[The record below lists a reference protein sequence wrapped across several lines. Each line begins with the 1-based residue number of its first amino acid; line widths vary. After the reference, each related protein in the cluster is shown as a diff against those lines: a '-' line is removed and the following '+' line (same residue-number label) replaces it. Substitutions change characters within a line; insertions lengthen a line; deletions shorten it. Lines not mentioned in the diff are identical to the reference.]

1 MAHAK
6 FLARLALCFFL
17 VAFLVVGVA
26 AAAQTPDEKASAE
39 AEKKDVKN
47 FVLTADKLDKYEA
60 AVKAINKVQ
69 KENPA
74 VKKQMDDEDSQN
86 PSITIA
92 GSVALIEKYPPIAN
106 AIKGAGLTPHDFV
119 VMTYTL
125 INSAAAVQMK
135 KLGTI
140 KEYPDTV
147 LPENIAF
154 VDKNYDRIK
163 KIFNSDTD
171 ASDKPPQK

>member
-1 MAHAK
+1 MAQAK

-17 VAFLVVGVA
+17 MAVVA
-26 AAAQTPDEKASAE
+26 AAGRTPDEKASAE
-39 AEKKDVKN
+39 AEKKDVRN

-69 KENPA
+69 KDNPA
-74 VKKQMDDEDSQN
+74 IKKQMDDEDSRN
-86 PSITIA
+86 PSNTIA

-106 AIKGAGLTPHDFV
+106 AIKGAGITPRDFV

-135 KLGTI
+135 KVGTI

-147 LPENIAF
+147 LPENISF
-154 VDKNYDRIK
+154 VDKNYERIK
-163 KIFNSDTD
+163 KIFNTDTY
-171 ASDKPPQK
+171 ASDKPQQK

>member
-6 FLARLALCFFL
+6 FLARLVLCFFL
-17 VAFLVVGVA
+17 IAGV

-47 FVLTADKLDKYEA
+47 FVLTTDKLDKYEA

-69 KENPA
+69 KDNPA
-74 VKKQMDDEDSQN
+74 IKKQMDDEDSRN
-86 PSITIA
+86 PSNTIA

-135 KLGTI
+135 KVGTI

-147 LPENIAF
+147 LPQNILF
-154 VDKNYDRIK
+154 VDKNYERIK
-163 KIFNSDTD
+163 KIFNTDTD
-171 ASDKPPQK
+171 ASDKPQQK

>member
-17 VAFLVVGVA
+17 VAGVP

-60 AVKAINKVQ
+60 AVKAIYKVQ
-69 KENPA
+69 KDNPA
-74 VKKQMDDEDSQN
+74 IKKQMDDEDSRN
-86 PSITIA
+86 PSITVA
-92 GSVALIEKYPPIAN
+92 GSVAMIEQYTPIAN
-106 AIKGAGLTPHDFV
+106 AIKGAGLTPRDFV

-125 INSAAAVQMK
+125 INAAAAVQMK
-135 KLGTI
+135 KVGTI

-147 LPENIAF
+147 LPENISL
-154 VDKNYDRIK
+154 VNKNYDRIK
-163 KIFNSDTD
+163 KIFNSEPD
-171 ASDKPPQK
+171 ASEKSPQK

>member
-17 VAFLVVGVA
+17 IASVA
-26 AAAQTPDEKASAE
+26 AAVQAPAEKASAE

-47 FVLTADKLDKYEA
+47 FVLTTDKLDKYEA

-69 KENPA
+69 KDNPA
-74 VKKQMDDEDSQN
+74 IKKQMDDEDSRN
-86 PSITIA
+86 PSNTIV

-135 KLGTI
+135 KVGTI
-140 KEYPDTV
+140 KEYPDSV
-147 LPENIAF
+147 LPENISF
-154 VDKNYDRIK
+154 VDKNYERIK
-163 KIFNSDTD
+163 KIFNTETD
-171 ASDKPPQK
+171 ASDKPTQK

>member
-1 MAHAK
+1 MANAK
-6 FLARLALCFFL
+6 FLALLALCVL
-17 VAFLVVGVA
+17 LSVGIA
-26 AAAQTPDEKASAE
+26 AAEQTPDEKASAE

-69 KENPA
+69 KDNPTI
-74 VKKQMDDEDSQN
+74 KRQMDDEDSQN
-86 PSITIA
+86 PSNTVA
-92 GSVALIEKYPPIAN
+92 GSVTLIEKYPPIAN
-106 AIKGAGLTPHDFV
+106 AIKGAGLTPRDFV

-147 LPENIAF
+147 LPENISF

-163 KIFNSDTD
+163 KIFNSDND
-171 ASDKPPQK
+171 ASDKPQQK

>member
-17 VAFLVVGVA
+17 VAGAVA
-26 AAAQTPDEKASAE
+26 AVQTPDEKASEE

-69 KENPA
+69 KDTPA
-74 VKKQMDDEDSQN
+74 IKKQMDDEDSQN

-135 KLGTI
+135 KVGTI

-147 LPENIAF
+147 LPENISF
-154 VDKNYDRIK
+154 VDKNYERIK

>member
-17 VAFLVVGVA
+17 IVCAA

-60 AVKAINKVQ
+60 AVKAIYKVQ

-74 VKKQMDDEDSQN
+74 IKKQMDDEDSQN

-119 VMTYTL
+119 VMTYSL
-125 INSAAAVQMK
+125 INAAAAVQMK
-135 KLGTI
+135 KVGTI

-147 LPENIAF
+147 LPENISL

-163 KIFNSDTD
+163 KIFNSETD
-171 ASDKPPQK
+171 ASDKPAQK

>member
-17 VAFLVVGVA
+17 IAGVA
-26 AAAQTPDEKASAE
+26 AAAQTPDEKASPE

-69 KENPA
+69 KDNPA
-74 VKKQMDDEDSQN
+74 IKKQMDDEDSRN
-86 PSITIA
+86 PNITIA

-135 KLGTI
+135 KVGTI

-147 LPENIAF
+147 LPENISL

>member
-1 MAHAK
+1 MAHVR

-17 VAFLVVGVA
+17 ITGMA

-47 FVLTADKLDKYEA
+47 FVLTTDRLDKYEA
-60 AVKAINKVQ
+60 AVKAIYKVQ

-74 VKKQMDDEDSQN
+74 IKKQMDDEDSQN
-86 PSITIA
+86 PSITIS
-92 GSVALIEKYPPIAN
+92 GSIALIEKYPPIAN

-119 VMTYTL
+119 VMTYSL
-125 INSAAAVQMK
+125 INAAAAVQMK
-135 KLGTI
+135 KVGTI

-147 LPENIAF
+147 LPENISF

-163 KIFNSDTD
+163 KIFNTETD
-171 ASDKPPQK
+171 ASDKPAQK

>member
-17 VAFLVVGVA
+17 IAGVA

-60 AVKAINKVQ
+60 AVKAINEVQ
-69 KENPA
+69 KDNPA
-74 VKKQMDDEDSQN
+74 IKKQMDDEDSRN
-86 PSITIA
+86 PSNTIA

-135 KLGTI
+135 KVGTI

-147 LPENIAF
+147 LLENISF

-163 KIFNSDTD
+163 KIFNSETD

>member
-6 FLARLALCFFL
+6 FSARLALCVFL
-17 VAFLVVGVA
+17 IASVA
-26 AAAQTPDEKASAE
+26 AAAQTPDEKSSAE

-69 KENPA
+69 KDNPA
-74 VKKQMDDEDSQN
+74 IKKQMDDEDSQN

-106 AIKGAGLTPHDFV
+106 AIKTAGLTPHDFV

-135 KLGTI
+135 KMGTI

-147 LPENIAF
+147 LSENISF

-163 KIFNSDTD
+163 KIYNTDTD

>member
-6 FLARLALCFFL
+6 FLARWALCFFL
-17 VAFLVVGVA
+17 VVGVA
-26 AAAQTPDEKASAE
+26 TAAQTPDEKASAE

-47 FVLTADKLDKYEA
+47 FVLTVDKLDKYEA
-60 AVKAINKVQ
+60 AVKAIYKVQ
-69 KENPA
+69 KDNPA
-74 VKKQMDDEDSQN
+74 IKKQMDDEDSQN

-92 GSVALIEKYPPIAN
+92 ASIILIEKYPPIAN

-147 LPENIAF
+147 LPENISL

-163 KIFNSDTD
+163 KIFNTGTD
-171 ASDKPPQK
+171 ASDKPQQQ

>member
-6 FLARLALCFFL
+6 FLARLALYFFL
-17 VAFLVVGVA
+17 VAGVA

-60 AVKAINKVQ
+60 AVKAIYKVQ
-69 KENPA
+69 KDNPA
-74 VKKQMDDEDSQN
+74 IKKQMDDEDSRN
-86 PSITIA
+86 PSITVA
-92 GSVALIEKYPPIAN
+92 GSVAMIEKYTPIAN
-106 AIKGAGLTPHDFV
+106 AIKGAGLTPRDFV

-125 INSAAAVQMK
+125 INAAAAVQMK
-135 KLGTI
+135 KVGTI

-147 LPENIAF
+147 LPENISL

-163 KIFNSDTD
+163 KIFNSEPD
-171 ASDKPPQK
+171 ASEKSPQK

>member
-6 FLARLALCFFL
+6 FSASLALCFFL
-17 VAFLVVGVA
+17 IAGVA

-69 KENPA
+69 KDNPA
-74 VKKQMDDEDSQN
+74 IKKQMDDEDSRN
-86 PSITIA
+86 PSITVA
-92 GSVALIEKYPPIAN
+92 GSVAMIEQYTPIAN
-106 AIKGAGLTPHDFV
+106 AIKGAGLTPRDFV

-125 INSAAAVQMK
+125 INAAAAVQMK
-135 KLGTI
+135 KVGTI

-147 LPENIAF
+147 LPENISL

-163 KIFNSDTD
+163 KIFNSEPD
-171 ASDKPPQK
+171 ASEKSPQK

>member
-1 MAHAK
+1 MAPAQ
-6 FLARLALCFFL
+6 FLARLALCS
-17 VAFLVVGVA
+17 FLVVSVA

-60 AVKAINKVQ
+60 AVKAIYKVQ

-74 VKKQMDDEDSQN
+74 IKKQMDDEDSRN

-92 GSVALIEKYPPIAN
+92 GSVAMIEKYPPIAN
-106 AIKGAGLTPHDFV
+106 AIKGARLTPRDFV

-125 INSAAAVQMK
+125 INAAAAVQMK
-135 KLGTI
+135 KVGTI

-147 LPENIAF
+147 LPENISL

-163 KIFNSDTD
+163 KIFNSEPD
-171 ASDKPPQK
+171 ASGKSSQK

>member
-1 MAHAK
+1 MAPAK

-17 VAFLVVGVA
+17 VAGVA

-60 AVKAINKVQ
+60 AVKAIYKVQ
-69 KENPA
+69 KDNPA
-74 VKKQMDDEDSQN
+74 IKKQMDDEDSRN
-86 PSITIA
+86 PSITVA
-92 GSVALIEKYPPIAN
+92 GSVAMIEKYTPIAN
-106 AIKGAGLTPHDFV
+106 AIKGAGLTPRDFV

-125 INSAAAVQMK
+125 INAAAAVQMK
-135 KLGTI
+135 KVGTI

-147 LPENIAF
+147 LPENISL

-163 KIFNSDTD
+163 KIFNSEPG
-171 ASDKPPQK
+171 ASEKSPQK

>member
-6 FLARLALCFFL
+6 FSASLALCFFL
-17 VAFLVVGVA
+17 IAGVA

-69 KENPA
+69 KDNPSI
-74 VKKQMDDEDSQN
+74 KKQMDDEDSRN
-86 PSITIA
+86 PSNTIA

-125 INSAAAVQMK
+125 INSAAAAQMK
-135 KLGTI
+135 KVGTL

-147 LPENIAF
+147 LPENISF
-154 VDKNYDRIK
+154 VDKNYERIK
-163 KIFNSDTD
+163 KIFNTDTD

>member
-6 FLARLALCFFL
+6 FSASLALYFFL
-17 VAFLVVGVA
+17 IAGVA

-47 FVLTADKLDKYEA
+47 FVLTADKLDKYEG

-69 KENPA
+69 KDTPA
-74 VKKQMDDEDSQN
+74 IKKQMDDEDSRN
-86 PSITIA
+86 PSNTIA

-106 AIKGAGLTPHDFV
+106 AIKGTGLTPHDFV

-135 KLGTI
+135 KVGTI

-147 LPENIAF
+147 LPENISF
-154 VDKNYDRIK
+154 VDKNYERIK
-163 KIFNSDTD
+163 KIFNTDTD
-171 ASDKPPQK
+171 ASDKQPQK

>member
-6 FLARLALCFFL
+6 FSASPGLCFFL
-17 VAFLVVGVA
+17 IAGVA

-60 AVKAINKVQ
+60 AVKAIYKVQ
-69 KENPA
+69 KDNPA
-74 VKKQMDDEDSQN
+74 IKKQMDDEDSRN
-86 PSITIA
+86 PSITVA
-92 GSVALIEKYPPIAN
+92 GSVAMIEKYTPIAN

-125 INSAAAVQMK
+125 VNAAAAVQMK

-147 LPENIAF
+147 LPENISL

-163 KIFNSDTD
+163 KIFNTDAD

>member
-6 FLARLALCFFL
+6 FSASLALCFFL
-17 VAFLVVGVA
+17 IAGVA

-69 KENPA
+69 KDNPSI
-74 VKKQMDDEDSQN
+74 KKQMDDEDSRN
-86 PSITIA
+86 PSNTIA

-135 KLGTI
+135 KVGTI

-147 LPENIAF
+147 
-154 VDKNYDRIK
+154 
-163 KIFNSDTD
+163 
-171 ASDKPPQK
+171 